1 MGKEGNGRDD
11 VFGFEKCRP
20 LRRSMT
26 DELLVENSEKLKPME
41 EKNLNKFEICEA
53 CSLYCATQIANTI
66 SRR

>member
-26 DELLVENSEKLKPME
+26 DELLVENSEKFKAME
-41 EKNLNKFEICEA
+41 KKI
-53 CSLYCATQIANTI
+53 
-66 SRR
+66 

>member
-26 DELLVENSEKLKPME
+26 DGLLVENSEKFKAME
-41 EKNLNKFEICEA
+41 K
-53 CSLYCATQIANTI
+53 TI
-66 SRR
+66 